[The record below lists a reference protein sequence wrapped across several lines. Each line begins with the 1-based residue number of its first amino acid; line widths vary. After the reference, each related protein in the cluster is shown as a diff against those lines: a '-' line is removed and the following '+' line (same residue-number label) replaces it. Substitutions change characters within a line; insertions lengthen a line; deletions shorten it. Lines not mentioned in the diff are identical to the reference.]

1 MIQKKYK
8 HKPVYDFFT
17 IYLKLFVIFSPPYCT
32 CITCMVVVF
41 RYILMTKKGFDCHK
55 EKGGGGI
62 IETVRTY
69 CLETGYKQLLAWG
82 CYNLSFTSR
91 IWFVFQQKQQT
102 LLVVSVYTLLCR
114 KYILLLLCMTNVYR
128 WTNWDMQK

>member
-1 MIQKKYK
+1 MIEKKYK

-17 IYLKLFVIFSPPYCT
+17 IYLKLFVIFSPILHMYKMYGRCVS
-32 CITCMVVVF
+32 I
-41 RYILMTKKGFDCHK
+41 YINDKKGFDCHK

-91 IWFVFQQKQQT
+91 I
-102 LLVVSVYTLLCR
+102 
-114 KYILLLLCMTNVYR
+114 
-128 WTNWDMQK
+128 